1 MSKLTN
7 RRGRHIGK
15 NVPMARL
22 RRPGAIGLALTAY
35 DIWRR
40 LPPSQRRVLLGAAR
54 RHGPRIAAAAAAA
67 AKAKRSAKKPR
78 P

>member
-1 MSKLTN
+1 
-7 RRGRHIGK
+7 
-15 NVPMARL
+15 MARL

-40 LPPSQRRVLLGAAR
+40 LPPSQRKRMLGAAR
-54 RHGPRIAAAAAAA
+54 KHGPRIAMAAATA
-67 AKAKRSAKKPR
+67 AKAKRAAKKKR

>member
-1 MSKLTN
+1 
-7 RRGRHIGK
+7 
-15 NVPMARL
+15 MARL

-40 LPPSQRRVLLGAAR
+40 LPPSQRKRLLGAAR
-54 RHGPRIAAAAAAA
+54 KHGPKIAKAAAASAA
-67 AKAKRSAKKPR
+67 AKRAAKKGR